1 MLRFLSYLMFL
12 KRILVILYFKPQRRA
27 KNVKIDA
34 QVTELSNKV
43 CLVPLFIG
51 FFDGFINGLDV
62 QSIFSDTCYL
72 TSNRTFYE
80 Y

>member
-12 KRILVILYFKPQRRA
+12 KRMLVILYFKPQRRA

-51 FFDGFINGLDV
+51 FFDGLTRSYFQSCQKTSLD
-62 QSIFSDTCYL
+62 F
-72 TSNRTFYE
+72 
-80 Y
+80 